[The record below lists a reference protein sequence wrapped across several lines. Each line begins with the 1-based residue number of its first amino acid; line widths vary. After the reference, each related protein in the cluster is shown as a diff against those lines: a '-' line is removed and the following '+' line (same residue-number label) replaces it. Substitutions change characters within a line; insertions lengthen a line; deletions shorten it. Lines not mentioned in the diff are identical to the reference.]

1 MLKLGDIT
9 CFSNNST
16 NNNNNFNFNFN
27 NNNSNNNK
35 NFNNN
40 NFNNSLIFSSE
51 FAAETC
57 SVHPPH
63 VQQPS
68 DHLVPISNNKSDV
81 EWFQKASSF

>member
-9 CFSNNST
+9 CFSNNT
-16 NNNNNFNFNFN
+16 NNNNN
-27 NNNSNNNK
+27 NNNK
-35 NFNNN
+35 

-68 DHLVPISNNKSDV
+68 DHLVQISNNKFDC
-81 EWFQKASSF
+81 EWFLKASSF